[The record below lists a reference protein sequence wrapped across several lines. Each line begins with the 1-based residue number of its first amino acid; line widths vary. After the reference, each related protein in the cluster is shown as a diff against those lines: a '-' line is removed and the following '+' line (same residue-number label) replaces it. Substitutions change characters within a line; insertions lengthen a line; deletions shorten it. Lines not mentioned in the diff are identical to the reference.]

1 LPAGAH
7 SLTAIPPSAR
17 PCASCSQPQ
26 WRDSRPR

>member
-17 PCASCSQPQ
+17 PCASCSQP
-26 WRDSRPR
+26 R